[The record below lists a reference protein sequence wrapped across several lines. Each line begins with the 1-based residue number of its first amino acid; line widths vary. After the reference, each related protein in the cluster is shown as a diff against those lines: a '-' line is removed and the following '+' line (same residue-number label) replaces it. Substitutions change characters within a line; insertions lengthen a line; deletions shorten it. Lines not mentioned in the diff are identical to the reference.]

1 MLVQEIKSL
10 LSEKVLKQ
18 IVDKSTQNIIRGI
31 IFNSDNKIDWDDAIY
46 YSVYKNMP
54 ELLKEENNNIDYLDI
69 KNRQKKTIYPG
80 KWQGHSK
87 RPFLFAQTWNKTLL
101 LY

>member
-80 KWQGHSK
+80 K
-87 RPFLFAQTWNKTLL
+87 
-101 LY
+101 